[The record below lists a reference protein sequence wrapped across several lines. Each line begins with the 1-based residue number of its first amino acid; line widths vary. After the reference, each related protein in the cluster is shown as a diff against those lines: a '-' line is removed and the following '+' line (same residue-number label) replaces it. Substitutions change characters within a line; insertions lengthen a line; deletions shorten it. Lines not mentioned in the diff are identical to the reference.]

1 MTAVYSP
8 DLVPQLQPGV
18 VRWQPRPPAYERR
31 ALEQRLA
38 LTAAATAL
46 AVVALGVVA
55 LGALAIG
62 RVSKGG
68 PRIHR
73 LDMDHL
79 RLGRIRRLRRP
90 F

>member
-1 MTAVYSP
+1 MTVVYSP
-8 DLVPQLQPGV
+8 DVAPELQPGV

-62 RVSKGG
+62 RLSRGG
-68 PRIHR
+68 PHIHR
-73 LDMDHL
+73 LDIDQ
-79 RLGRIRRLRRP
+79 LGFGRVRRLRRP